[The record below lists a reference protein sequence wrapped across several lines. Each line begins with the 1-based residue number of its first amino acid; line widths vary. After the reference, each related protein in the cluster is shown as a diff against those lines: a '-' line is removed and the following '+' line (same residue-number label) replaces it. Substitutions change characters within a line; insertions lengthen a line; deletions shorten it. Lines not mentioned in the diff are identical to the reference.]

1 MDSNGLQCKQK
12 NTNNNNSTSFPK
24 GEALIAPFS
33 AEISNIAS
41 KPAAQQ
47 STKWYMSHL
56 STITAGI
63 VSNIPVSQT
72 AEAKNI
78 WELNACMECKEHKA
92 HGSSCFDEPPS
103 LHESTHPGGVGCYT
117 RAKKK
122 KKKLKKNNTASVQF
136 VRLVDKQHRSDRTSR
151 TITTSVLTLNSV
163 FSRKVREHVVNHLLT
178 EDYNLLSQQH
188 QTANRTYTGKYKG
201 YICAGA
207 ICDSANKLCLQ
218 ISWITTPN
226 LMKVNPFCLSVCA
239 IYTVGN

>member
-24 GEALIAPFS
+24 GEALIAPFI

-56 STITAGI
+56 STDYSTAGI

-72 AEAKNI
+72 AEAKNSNQATKPQ
-78 WELNACMECKEHKA
+78 WVNTPRRSGL
-92 HGSSCFDEPPS
+92 
-103 LHESTHPGGVGCYT
+103 LHES
-117 RAKKK
+117 KKK

-151 TITTSVLTLNSV
+151 TITTSVLTLNSI

-178 EDYNLLSQQH
+178 EDCNLLSQQH

-218 ISWITTPN
+218 IS
-226 LMKVNPFCLSVCA
+226 
-239 IYTVGN
+239 